1 MIEFNSMIGLF
12 FLGMVVSVVVMAII
26 LHVMKLE
33 NTDEEEDDRV

>member
-33 NTDEEEDDRV
+33 NVDEEEDDRV

>member
-12 FLGMVVSVVVMAII
+12 FLGIVVSVGVMAII